1 MKIAVIGSINIDFTV
16 TADRIPSKGETV
28 PGKGTEIF
36 FGGKGANQAVAM
48 ALLGADVEMYGAVGR
63 DENGV
68 KAMENLKSFG
78 VDTSFIKRSEKET
91 GLAVI
96 TLGEKDNTIVV
107 IKGAGG
113 DVDISYAESISKR
126 LKDCQMAVLQHEIPM
141 ETVEYIV
148 NFCEKAGIPTL
159 LNPAPAMP
167 LPMSVIEKVT
177 YLTPNEHELGI
188 IFPNMTMEETLK
200 KYPRKVIVTLGAKG
214 AAYCDGEKI
223 VSVPSRKASVTD
235 TTGAGD
241 TFCGAFAVK
250 RAEGQD
256 IYSCVSFANLCASL
270 STEKKGAQK
279 GMPTLAQAEAAK

>member
-113 DVDISYAESISKR
+113 DVDIPYAESISER
-126 LKDCQMAVLQHEIPM
+126 LKGCQMAVLQHEIPM

-148 NFCEKAGIPTL
+148 NFCAEAGIPTL
-159 LNPAPAMP
+159 LHPAPAMP
-167 LPMSVIEKVT
+167 LGLSVIEKVT

-235 TTGAGD
+235 ATGAGD

>member
-1 MKIAVIGSINIDFTV
+1 M
-16 TADRIPSKGETV
+16 
-28 PGKGTEIF
+28 
-36 FGGKGANQAVAM
+36 
-48 ALLGADVEMYGAVGR
+48 
-63 DENGV
+63 
-68 KAMENLKSFG
+68 
-78 VDTSFIKRSEKET
+78 
-91 GLAVI
+91 
-96 TLGEKDNTIVV
+96 
-107 IKGAGG
+107 
-113 DVDISYAESISKR
+113 
-126 LKDCQMAVLQHEIPM
+126 
-141 ETVEYIV
+141 
-148 NFCEKAGIPTL
+148 
-159 LNPAPAMP
+159 
-167 LPMSVIEKVT
+167 T

-279 GMPTLAQAEAAK
+279 GMPTLAQAEGAK

>member
-28 PGKGTEIF
+28 LGKGTEIF

-107 IKGAGG
+107 IKGANG
-113 DVDISYAESISKR
+113 DVDIPYAESISER
-126 LKDCQMAVLQHEIPM
+126 LKDCQMTVLQHEIPM

-167 LPMSVIEKVT
+167 LPMSVIEKAT
-177 YLTPNEHELGI
+177 YLTPNEPEPGI
-188 IFPNMTMEETLK
+188 IVPDMTTEETLK